1 VLFDGPVYRAI
12 KHTQHGF
19 QNQPVNPMYMEVIG
33 AFRIPCKTDKIS
45 VLTNVGYF
53 DVEPSRTKNKQ
64 EDLEDNTYF
73 VNTWCG

>member
-1 VLFDGPVYRAI
+1 
-12 KHTQHGF
+12 
-19 QNQPVNPMYMEVIG
+19 MYMEVIG